1 MNFEKEA
8 ELALMRV
15 RLALEVLR
23 PISLLGV
30 EIRYMKEKSRWPTS
44 V

>member
-15 RLALEVLR
+15 RLALVVLR
-23 PISLLGV
+23 PTSLLGLQFV
-30 EIRYMKEKSRWPTS
+30 T
-44 V
+44 